1 MNQTQNDKWQ
11 WNPALCLHGEAK
23 TLAVLLV
30 RLEEI
35 EEQLEDLQ
43 HQRLEL
49 LSEIFRI

>member
-1 MNQTQNDKWQ
+1 MNQIQNDQWQ
-11 WNPALCLHGEAK
+11 WNPALCLRGEAK

-43 HQRLEL
+43 QQRSEL
-49 LSEIFRI
+49 LSKIFGI